1 MYLVKIYFALLF
13 MSMKPLSK
21 RVTLLRAFIALVGLS
36 LIAACG
42 GGGGSSTPTRVVA
55 PPATGGGGTTGPT
68 WTQGVF
74 ERASQFKDQ
83 CQSPRFGT
91 DIEGNT
97 FPDQRGSLIE
107 ETFWLRSWTRETYL
121 WNREVVDRDP
131 NGFNNRV
138 TYFDQLRTT
147 EVTPSGEDKDDFHF
161 SEPTSEFLERRNS
174 TGSASYGARIVAFSN
189 TVPRD
194 YRIQYTE
201 PNSPAS
207 EVINGQVQLQRG
219 TRLLSVDGV
228 SIVNGGATQAELDLL
243 NTALFPQQA
252 GVTRNFTVQDAGAN
266 TTRNVTIT
274 SQTIATK
281 PVNRT
286 NIIPT
291 PTGNVGYVLFNTFSP
306 FSSEEEIA
314 AAMRDI
320 RTAGVTDLVLDLRYN
335 GGGLL
340 AVAGQLGYMIAGPS
354 RTAGRTFELL
364 RFNDDAGNFNPVTG
378 AFNDP
383 IPFYSTGLG
392 FTLANGTPLPN
403 LNLQRVF
410 ILSTERTC
418 SASEAVINGLRG
430 IDVEVILIGD
440 TTCGKPF
447 GFYPTDN
454 CGQTYYTIQFQGQND
469 KGFGDFADGFVP
481 ANSSAPFGVKV
492 AGCQVADDYTREL
505 GEESEGLLSAALS
518 YRETGSCPTATA
530 KTDETTRRVMYEA
543 SALDEGALQ
552 TSANDPMDEIL
563 ETNRDMRMPF

>member
-1 MYLVKIYFALLF
+1 MIGKQTRFCAAITASLF
-13 MSMKPLSK
+13 
-21 RVTLLRAFIALVGLS
+21 V
-36 LIAACG
+36 IAACG
-42 GGGGSSTPTRVVA
+42 GGGGSSTPSRTFTP
-55 PPATGGGGTTGPT
+55 PPATGGGGTSGPT

-74 ERASQFKDQ
+74 ERANLFKDQ

-91 DIEGNT
+91 DIEGNA
-97 FPDQRGSLIE
+97 FPDNRGSLLE
-107 ETFWLRSWTRETYL
+107 EMFWLRSWTRETYL

-131 NGFNNRV
+131 NTFSNRI

-161 SEPTSEFLERRNS
+161 SEPTADFLERRNS
-174 TGSASYGARIVAFSN
+174 AGSAGYGALIVAFS
-189 TVPRD
+189 TSVPRD

-201 PNSPAS
+201 PNAPAS
-207 EVINGQVQLQRG
+207 EVINGQVQFQRG
-219 TRLLSVDGV
+219 TRLLAVDGV

-243 NTALFPQQA
+243 NAALFPQNA
-252 GVTRNFTVQDAGAN
+252 GVTRTFTVQDVGAN
-266 TTRNVTIT
+266 TTRNVRIT
-274 SQTIATK
+274 SQTVVPK
-281 PVNRT
+281 PVNRFKT
-286 NIIPT
+286 IDT
-291 PTGNVGYVLFNTFSP
+291 ASGQVGYILFNTFSP

-314 AAMRDI
+314 NAMRQMQ
-320 RTAGVTDLVLDLRYN
+320 TAGVNDLILDLRYN

-340 AVAGQLGYMIAGPS
+340 AVAGQLGYMVAGPS
-354 RTAGRTFELL
+354 RTSGRTFELL

-378 AFNDP
+378 EFNEA

-403 LNLQRVF
+403 LNLPRVF
-410 ILSTERTC
+410 VLSTERTC

-440 TTCGKPF
+440 TTCGKPY

-481 ANSSAPFGVKV
+481 QNASAAFGVKV
-492 AGCQVADDYTREL
+492 AGCQVSDDYTREL
-505 GEESEGLLSAALS
+505 GDENERLLATALS
-518 YRETGSCPTATA
+518 YRETGTCPTPATVA
-530 KTDETTRRVMYEA
+530 KTDQTVSRVISRSTEADGNLKA
-543 SALDEGALQ
+543 SANEPL
-552 TSANDPMDEIL
+552 DEIL